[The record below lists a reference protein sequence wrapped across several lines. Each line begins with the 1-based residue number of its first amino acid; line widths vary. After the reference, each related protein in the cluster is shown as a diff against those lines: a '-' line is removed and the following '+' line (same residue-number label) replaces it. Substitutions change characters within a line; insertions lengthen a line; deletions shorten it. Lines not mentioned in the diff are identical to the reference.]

1 MTDKSQS
8 SAQSRQQQQHD
19 TGPSPTPNS
28 GIPGIPELTAEWVVR
43 AQLTFGRPGE
53 TVTRDFT
60 TNNNTNTIRPVRVVY
75 RWSSGEGAATEE
87 EKPSP
92 SSRETLGGSGQSTPL
107 KKKGIHAE
115 SFNSANSGDFCGADS
130 AFSGSN
136 TPRNQNQQQQQQQK
150 QQQQQLYGTRCRST
164 CNIIVSAVA
173 DFLPNAAGNDIP
185 EEEPDPF
192 VFNTTASYTVIPD
205 QPPVNSSNV
214 ASKSFTSGK
223 ILALRDAFSQ
233 TSDTETTTK
242 YLPNL
247 HHTKTTNTNEF
258 RYSSRSPPTDR
269 RSTIDDFRRQQRRFY
284 DHNRRATDTLLPP
297 PPTSPTTG
305 VDEGNSFTPSYTPSP
320 TQTCKSASLPRIPP
334 LPGHQRQQQQQQ
346 QQQTAAASSG
356 PKSEPKKP
364 RTVHIDVYCT
374 GSDDDEDDND
384 DEDELDID
392 DSSSSSSDA
401 TNHLSNSTPQ
411 TVLDNEQMLLRH
423 QRIGA
428 STLPRRVNLNRE
440 KLSGRSPNPPTTVSS
455 TSRSDLNVGHAITK
469 SSTADEVSESKQL
482 LFRKHIGDQRAAKL
496 QNLRQKYIRKD
507 PSDDCISSNYPNSS
521 RSTMRDATCSSISS
535 AMASQDQESSWKE
548 TEDTEASMGLAKSDS
563 FDYDNSV
570 DRLRIRQMES
580 LWSRPEGEA
589 NFATTRS
596 HTQPV
601 FLHPI
606 SEGNSQRT
614 SPYTGNVPVQ
624 RNDTL
629 PSESENFS
637 ESDNVFYPY
646 HRFSAPAQQ
655 QLYEPPPPPVSPSHR
670 PKIVY
675 SYPATPNRDPPAFMQ
690 FFGPR
695 PQSPQTGFQPSFRP
709 GLQRW
714 KSEARDDLDSTALKP
729 SQTFQRAGSE
739 TPSPT
744 KALTPDLP
752 HSPPVHLLPS
762 PVPSPKPGSSQR
774 ESSVAS
780 SSVAAIIKGYTAE
793 HLQKAQKFGQ
803 VMGTV
808 RKPGHHVGPT
818 KNPNCLCEHCQRW
831 MAERFQIRSRA
842 FSVGDKPVVLKRPNF
857 NRN

>member
-8 SAQSRQQQQHD
+8 SSQSRQQQQQQQNEN
-19 TGPSPTPNS
+19 GGS
-28 GIPGIPELTAEWVVR
+28 GRPGIPELTAEWVVR

-53 TVTRDFT
+53 TVTRDFS
-60 TNNNTNTIRPVRVVY
+60 TNNNNSTINPVRVVY
-75 RWSSGEGAATEE
+75 RWSSGEAGPGEE

-92 SSRETLGGSGQSTPL
+92 SSRETPVGSGQSTPS
-107 KKKGIHAE
+107 KTKGKHAE
-115 SFNSANSGDFCGADS
+115 SFNSATSGEFGAGDS

-136 TPRNQNQQQQQQQK
+136 TPKNKK
-150 QQQQQLYGTRCRST
+150 QQQNQPIYGTRCRST

-173 DFLPNAAGNDIP
+173 DFLPNNAGNIIP
-185 EEEPDPF
+185 EEPDPF
-192 VFNTTASYTVIPD
+192 VFNTTARYTVIPEKLSVPD
-205 QPPVNSSNV
+205 DGSAV
-214 ASKSFTSGK
+214 ASKNFTSGK

-233 TSDTETTTK
+233 TSDTETTKFLNT
-242 YLPNL
+242 PNPIR
-247 HHTKTTNTNEF
+247 EF

-269 RSTIDDFRRQQRRFY
+269 RSTLDDFRRQQRRFY
-284 DHNRRATDTLLPP
+284 DHNRRATDTLLPL
-297 PPTSPTTG
+297 PTSPIAG

-334 LPGHQRQQQQQQ
+334 LPGQQRQLLQQQ
-346 QQQTAAASSG
+346 AASG

-374 GSDDDEDDND
+374 GSDEDDDENEEDDD
-384 DEDELDID
+384 DADADELDID
-392 DSSSSSSDA
+392 DSSSSSDSS
-401 TNHLSNSTPQ
+401 NHLSNSTPQ

-428 STLPRRVNLNRE
+428 HTLPRRVNLHRE
-440 KLSGRSPNPPTTVSS
+440 KFAGRSPNPPTTVSS

-469 SSTADEVSESKQL
+469 SSTAEEVSESKQL

-535 AMASQDQESSWKE
+535 AMASQDQESSWKD
-548 TEDTEASMGLAKSDS
+548 TEDIEVSVSLAKSDS

-570 DRLRIRQMES
+570 DRLRIRHMES
-580 LWSRPEGEA
+580 LWSRPEIES

-606 SEGNSQRT
+606 SEGNSQRA
-614 SPYTGNVPVQ
+614 SPYTPNVPME

-629 PSESENFS
+629 PSESENYS

-646 HRFSAPAQQ
+646 HHRFSAPAQQ
-655 QLYEPPPPPVSPSHR
+655 QLYEPPPPPTSPSHP

-675 SYPATPNRDPPAFMQ
+675 SYPATPTRDPPAFMQ

-695 PQSPQTGFQPSFRP
+695 PQSPQSTGYQPTFRP

-714 KSEARDDLDSTALKP
+714 KSEARDDLDSSSLRPA
-729 SQTFQRAGSE
+729 QTFQRAGSE
-739 TPSPT
+739 TPSSPT
-744 KALTPDLP
+744 KALSPEVSL
-752 HSPPVHLLPS
+752 SPPVRQVPSKYPS
-762 PVPSPKPGSSQR
+762 PVPSLKPDSSSNR
-774 ESSVAS
+774 ESSVAA

-793 HLQKAQKFGQ
+793 HLQKAQKFGK

-842 FSVGDKPVVLKRPNF
+842 FSVGDKPIVLKRPNF